1 MKTTAIFAF
10 ALAATACNTGSEPS
24 SQAVAREP
32 EFLVTIGGRDYKTHP
47 PSLDVSF
54 YSDSRVVVQPISF
67 AVNQEQ
73 VTTGLVLQPKSD
85 FLSSY
90 RLETRLAR
98 GTTAAVGA
106 TLYLDDVNV
115 EEGKVS
121 ASIEKTGDGRRVRL
135 VGKVDGAVPIE
146 FSGPMNVNCLVP
158 RSAIPNDSIPT
169 PPVAVGAA
177 ADEVL
182 VGDDA
187 FASPQCKSLLQS
199 LTQAK

>member
-1 MKTTAIFAF
+1 MKRPIF
-10 ALAATACNTGSEPS
+10 ALALTVAACNTAPEPS
-24 SQAVAREP
+24 NQSVAREP
-32 EFLVTIGGRDYKTHP
+32 EFLVTIGGREYKTHP

-73 VTTGLVLQPKSD
+73 TTTGLVMQPKSD
-85 FLSSY
+85 ILSSL
-90 RLETRLAR
+90 RLHTRLAK
-98 GTTAAVGA
+98 GTTAAIGA
-106 TLYLDDVNV
+106 TLYLDDVSV
-115 EEGKVS
+115 EEGTVS
-121 ASIEKTGDGRRVRL
+121 ASIEKSGDGRRVRL

-158 RSAIPNDSIPT
+158 RSAIPNDSLPT

-187 FASPQCKSLLQS
+187 FASAQCQSLLKSLALV
-199 LTQAK
+199 K